1 MTPINVHDTRSA
13 CYLTNKK
20 LRLTKQTLLILFTI
34 MLTTFLSACQLTPPE
49 VNDNPV
55 KRASYSQYYLW
66 LKTLDNNQ
74 ILAEEV
80 KQKSLKAAHSQQAH
94 SQEANSLSQSKLIL
108 IYSLSNTSLHQPYK
122 AKRLLNEYLLT
133 SGNNSDENVAFTILL
148 RDQLNSQLHLLEK
161 QNATDKECNK
171 QLDEHHLLIEQLQK
185 QLNQTNKQLNQVN
198 QQLML
203 LKQIDQNINER
214 G

>member
-74 ILAEEV
+74 ILAEEG
-80 KQKSLKAAHSQQAH
+80 KQKSLKADS
-94 SQEANSLSQSKLIL
+94 SQEANSPSQSKLIL

-185 QLNQTNKQLNQVN
+185 QLDQTNKQLNQVN

>member
-20 LRLTKQTLLILFTI
+20 LRLTKQTLLMLFII

-49 VNDNPV
+49 VNNNPV

-80 KQKSLKAAHSQQAH
+80 KQKSLKADS

-133 SGNNSDENVAFTILL
+133 NGNNSDENVAFTILL

-185 QLNQTNKQLNQVN
+185 QLDQTNKQLNQVN